1 MARKFKEL
9 YDKLPAASR
18 ARVEDRVKEYKAEM
32 ALEELRRVRKLTQV
46 DLARNLGIAQ
56 GAVSKIEKRQDMH
69 VGTLRKHIEAM
80 GGFLQLRAVFP
91 DGEVPVRLR
100 GESVVMPPKRAS
112 RASAA
117 SGKKRRA

>member
-1 MARKFKEL
+1 MTRKFKEL
-9 YDKLPAASR
+9 YEKLPAASR
-18 ARVEDRVKEYKAEM
+18 ARVEDRVREYKAEM
-32 ALEELRRVRKLTQV
+32 ALEELRRVRKMTQV
-46 DLARNLGIAQ
+46 DLARNMGIAQ

-80 GGFLQLRAVFP
+80 GGSLQLRAVFP

-100 GESVVMPPKRAS
+100 GESAVTQGKRVT

-117 SGKKRRA
+117 RGKKKRA